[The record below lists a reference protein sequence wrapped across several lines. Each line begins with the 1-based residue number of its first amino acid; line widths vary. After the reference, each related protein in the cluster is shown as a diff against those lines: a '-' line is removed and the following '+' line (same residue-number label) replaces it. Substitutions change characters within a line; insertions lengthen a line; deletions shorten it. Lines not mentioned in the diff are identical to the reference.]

1 MTDCKKQWRGCET
14 GTVLAFY
21 KGMKRDGFIIINAL
35 LFNLTIGFAATTTP
49 KHPYWEEYK
58 QHTFGRKAIAPVASG
73 AVGREIINS
82 PHQWGRGASGFGKR
96 VGTSFGVNVIKNSIQ
111 YPIAAVRHEDLHYYR
126 SNEKGFFPRLR
137 HALVST
143 VVTRKTTNGRKTV
156 ASGRIAGSLGSGIIA
171 SSWAPA
177 GFSIAGGAATGG
189 ISLGVV
195 AGTNVAREFW
205 PRRHSKTVAVKGAPA
220 HHG

>member
-1 MTDCKKQWRGCET
+1 MSRWLVSCD
-14 GTVLAFY
+14 LL
-21 KGMKRDGFIIINAL
+21 GMKRTGLIIAL
-35 LFNLTIGFAATTTP
+35 IFDIGVAFAAVSKP
-49 KHPYWEEYK
+49 VHRYRAEYK
-58 QHTFGRKAIAPVASG
+58 EHTFGRKAIAPVATG

-96 VGTSFGVNVIKNSIQ
+96 VGSSFAINVIKNSIE

-126 SNEKGFFPRLR
+126 SETRGFFPRLR

-143 VVTRKTTNGRKTV
+143 VVARKTTGGKTV
-156 ASGRIAGSLGSGIIA
+156 ASGRIAGSLGSGIVA

-177 GFSIAGGAATGG
+177 GFSVAGGAATGG
-189 ISLGVV
+189 ISLGVA

-205 PRRHSKTVAVKGAPA
+205 PRHHPQAAVTHSRA
-220 HHG
+220 HHS

>member
-1 MTDCKKQWRGCET
+1 
-14 GTVLAFY
+14 
-21 KGMKRDGFIIINAL
+21 MKRTGLIVGL
-35 LFNLTIGFAATTTP
+35 LFNLGIMSAAVKKP
-49 KHPYWEEYK
+49 AHPYRREYK
-58 QHTFGRKAIAPVASG
+58 EHTFGKKAIAPVASG

-96 VGTSFGVNVIKNSIQ
+96 VGTSFATNVIKNSIE

-126 SNEKGFFPRLR
+126 SNKKGFFPRLN

-143 VVTRKTTNGRKTV
+143 VVTHKTTNGKKTV
-156 ASGRIAGSLGSGIIA
+156 ASGRIAGSMGSGIIA

-177 GFSIAGGAATGG
+177 GFSVAGGAATGG
-189 ISLGVV
+189 IGMGVA

-205 PRRHSKTVAVKGAPA
+205 PR
-220 HHG
+220 HHAKVEARRRTTRPRG